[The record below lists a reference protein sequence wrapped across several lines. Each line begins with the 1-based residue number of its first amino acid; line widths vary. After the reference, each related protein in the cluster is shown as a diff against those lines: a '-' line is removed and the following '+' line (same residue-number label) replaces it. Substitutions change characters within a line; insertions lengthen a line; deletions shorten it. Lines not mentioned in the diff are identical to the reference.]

1 MSAGRVMC
9 RRAPKLHHRMMESE
23 GAGSDDV
30 DCIRDYVCSLCPRLA
45 SGDQSSAYP
54 PGIYDLSLDTSY
66 DVTSAP

>member
-1 MSAGRVMC
+1 
-9 RRAPKLHHRMMESE
+9 MMESE